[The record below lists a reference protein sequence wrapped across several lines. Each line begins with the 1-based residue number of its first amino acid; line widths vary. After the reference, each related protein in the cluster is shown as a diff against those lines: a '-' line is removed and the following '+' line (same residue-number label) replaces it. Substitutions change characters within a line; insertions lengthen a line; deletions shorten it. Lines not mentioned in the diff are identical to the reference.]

1 MFTWKDKKGVLP
13 LHGLISNRSRT
24 TRKKK
29 FFLNYIKK
37 IFKLIKSSEFFSIS
51 RTNPWNT
58 KFNCPRKKNLQSGP
72 IIIYYAFYS
81 NVSTQLASVLAT
93 QKDFCYV
100 HDDTD
105 SFFSFSSLVKFR
117 SLAFSFFAFFFF
129 FRKIFVLFVC
139 FFSDSFFVFFICD
152 FLYIKKIFYE
162 FFIWFKK

>member
-24 TRKKK
+24 TRKKN

-117 SLAFSFFAFFFF
+117 SLAFFCFFFLLQKDFCTFCVLLFRF
-129 FRKIFVLFVC
+129 FLC
-139 FFSDSFFVFFICD
+139 FFYLWFFI
-152 FLYIKKIFYE
+152 YKKNILWIFYM
-162 FFIWFKK
+162 I